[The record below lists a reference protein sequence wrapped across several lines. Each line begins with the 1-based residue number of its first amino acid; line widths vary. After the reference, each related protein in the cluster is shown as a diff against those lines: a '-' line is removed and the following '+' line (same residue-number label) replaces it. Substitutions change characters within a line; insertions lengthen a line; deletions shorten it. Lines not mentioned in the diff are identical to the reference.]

1 MEQANNN
8 NKDKNEDKDMMGIIA
23 ALIVGGVAGVIA
35 KDKLVGNPEL
45 QNKVRE
51 VEKLINE
58 NVALRE
64 DKKKLSRQVEDLLGE
79 LKKVRQASQDNE
91 DDKDDME
98 DDLMK
103 ARMEL
108 KKVKKQNEE
117 LARSLQEYKSA
128 CEAQEAEIK
137 SLKDK
142 QN

>member
-1 MEQANNN
+1 ME
-8 NKDKNEDKDMMGIIA
+8 KDKDMMEVIA
-23 ALIVGGVAGVIA
+23 ALVVGGVAGAIA
-35 KDKLVGNPEL
+35 KDKLIGNPEL

-51 VEKLINE
+51 IEKLMNE
-58 NVALRE
+58 NATLRD

-103 ARMEL
+103 ARMDL

-117 LARSLQEYKSA
+117 LTRSLQEYKAA